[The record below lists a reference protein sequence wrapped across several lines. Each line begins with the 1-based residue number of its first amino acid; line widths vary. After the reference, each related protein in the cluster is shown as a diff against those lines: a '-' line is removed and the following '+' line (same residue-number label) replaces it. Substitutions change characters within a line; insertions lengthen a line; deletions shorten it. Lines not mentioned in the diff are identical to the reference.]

1 MAKKEAPKQ
10 TEKDA
15 KPAAPVRHEPAEIPP
30 LRPGDTVA
38 VHVRIVE
45 GDKERVQV
53 FQGTVIQ
60 IRGAGPNRS
69 YTVRKV
75 SRGYGIERIFPYST
89 PAVAKVEVKRHGRVR
104 RAKLYYLRG
113 RSGREATLHEQRSEE
128 QPRPEAV
135 AE

>member
-1 MAKKEAPKQ
+1 MAKKEA
-10 TEKDA
+10 A
-15 KPAAPVRHEPAEIPP
+15 KEAKAAAPVRHEPAEIPL

-45 GDKERVQV
+45 GDKERIQL

-60 IRGAGPNRS
+60 IRGAGQNKS
-69 YTVRKV
+69 FTVRKV
-75 SRGYGIERIFPYST
+75 SRGYGIERIFPYNT
-89 PAVAKVEVKRHGRVR
+89 PAVAKVEVKRHGKVR

-113 RSGREATLHEQRSEE
+113 RSGREAMLHEQRSEE
-128 QPRPEAV
+128 QPRPGAV

>member
-1 MAKKEAPKQ
+1 MAKKEAPKDTKQ
-10 TEKDA
+10 T
-15 KPAAPVRHEPAEIPP
+15 PAAPRHAAEIPP
-30 LRPGDTVA
+30 MKPGDTVA

-75 SRGYGIERIFPYST
+75 SRGYGIERIFPYAT
-89 PAVAKVEVKRHGRVR
+89 PAVAKVEVKRHGKAR
-104 RAKLYYLRG
+104 RAKLYYLRK
-113 RSGREATLHEQRSEE
+113 RTGREAILQEQRSEG
-128 QPRPEAV
+128 QPRPDAV

>member
-1 MAKKEAPKQ
+1 MAKKEAPKE
-10 TEKDA
+10 TKETPVA
-15 KPAAPVRHEPAEIPP
+15 TRHAAMIPP
-30 LRPGDTVA
+30 MKPGDTVA

-69 YTVRKV
+69 FTVRKV
-75 SRGYGIERIFPYST
+75 SRGYGIERIFPYGT
-89 PAVAKVEVKRHGRVR
+89 PAIAKVEVKRHGRVR

-113 RSGREATLHEQRSEE
+113 KTGREAMLHEERSEG
-128 QPRPEAV
+128 QPRPETV

>member
-1 MAKKEAPKQ
+1 MAKKEASKEPK
-10 TEKDA
+10 A
-15 KPAAPVRHEPAEIPP
+15 PPVRHQPAEIPP

-45 GDKERVQV
+45 GDKERLQL
-53 FQGTVIQ
+53 FEGTIIQ
-60 IRGAGPNRS
+60 IRGAGPDKS
-69 YTVRKV
+69 FTVRKV
-75 SRGYGIERIFPYST
+75 SRGYGIERIFPYGT
-89 PAVAKVEVKRHGRVR
+89 PAIAKVEVKRHGKVR

-113 RSGREATLHEQRSEE
+113 KSGREAMLKEQRGEE